1 MALSRYVPF
10 VLALGVVVTLAALI
24 QPAQVAE
31 LWSPSGARTRIPDPP
46 PLPCERQ
53 SWYNA
58 DRVCLSWTA
67 PRSEGR

>member
-1 MALSRYVPF
+1 VALSRYVSF
-10 VLALGVVVTLAALI
+10 VFALAVIGTLVALI

-46 PLPCERQ
+46 PLPCKMQ

-67 PRSEGR
+67 PRIESR